1 MSNTSVSRVV
11 RAALLAS
18 LTLSLA
24 GCAWLPWKGK
34 LWGKP
39 DEVRAE
45 DAQPMSVEA
54 SSADPTAL
62 AIPTDV
68 VTASADG
75 TAEPGKSAIRLKQFP
90 QAVAVLTSA
99 AEGGDAQSQYFLGRL
114 YYSGI
119 GVTAS
124 ELDARKWL
132 TAAGEQSNAD
142 AAYALSG
149 VLAAGAPEDRA
160 LATDWLKRAADGG
173 HVQAKKVLEA
183 NSLPLAPVRDAAGNA
198 ALARELMKWAIRRDD
213 PESLA
218 TFAGI
223 AGVDAVDEFNR
234 TVLAYAIERGSQVSV
249 EKLLEIGASPT
260 HADRFGVTPLMLA
273 AENDSPAIMERMLAG
288 ADVARIDTQDSTG
301 NSALIY
307 AVRVAQIENVARLLS
322 AGADVNISNANGW
335 KPLDVAAKSGH
346 VAVGQALRR
355 AGGKGS
361 LRASIGNN
369 SGFDPTRPGVLY
381 NGWSPLAVAASR
393 DNARQVADLLAAG
406 ARVDEQTPQR
416 DTPLLIAAKSR
427 ASAVVAPLLKA
438 GANPAHSDA
447 GGESA
452 LGYAASRG
460 FVEFVTT
467 LLEQGVAPNTQGS
480 AEEPAMLRAAR
491 GGHVEVVQTLL
502 AAGGNADIASKAG
515 TTALMIAATDPDQ
528 TMLNVLV
535 ASGAD
540 ASLRDRTGKD
550 AMWFAAGSG
559 NEKALAALM
568 AIGVTLQVT
577 KADHSALVA
586 AVQARQLGSSK
597 MLLGAGASANSKAAN
612 GDTPLIMA
620 AAQGNME
627 LVTLLLKSGAQ
638 TDAQNTAGDTALIAA
653 TREGHT
659 AICRVLLNAGA
670 NAHLR
675 NADRIDA
682 VDTAKRRNLKEI
694 VALLGE

>member
-322 AGADVNISNANGW
+322 AGADVTSLMRTAGSLWMSRRNPVTSQWGRRCGAR
-335 KPLDVAAKSGH
+335 VARAVCERPSGITQGSTRRGLECSTT
-346 VAVGQALRR
+346 AGRRLRLRR
-355 AGGKGS
+355 AVTMRGRWQIC
-361 LRASIGNN
+361 L
-369 SGFDPTRPGVLY
+369 
-381 NGWSPLAVAASR
+381 
-393 DNARQVADLLAAG
+393 
-406 ARVDEQTPQR
+406 QR
-416 DTPLLIAAKSR
+416 
-427 ASAVVAPLLKA
+427 
-438 GANPAHSDA
+438 
-447 GGESA
+447 
-452 LGYAASRG
+452 
-460 FVEFVTT
+460 
-467 LLEQGVAPNTQGS
+467 
-480 AEEPAMLRAAR
+480 
-491 GGHVEVVQTLL
+491 
-502 AAGGNADIASKAG
+502 
-515 TTALMIAATDPDQ
+515 
-528 TMLNVLV
+528 VLV
-535 ASGAD
+535 
-540 ASLRDRTGKD
+540 LTNRR
-550 AMWFAAGSG
+550 
-559 NEKALAALM
+559 
-568 AIGVTLQVT
+568 
-577 KADHSALVA
+577 HSVIRRCLS
-586 AVQARQLGSSK
+586 RRSR
-597 MLLGAGASANSKAAN
+597 
-612 GDTPLIMA
+612 
-620 AAQGNME
+620 E
-627 LVTLLLKSGAQ
+627 LP
-638 TDAQNTAGDTALIAA
+638 
-653 TREGHT
+653 RWWRP
-659 AICRVLLNAGA
+659 C
-670 NAHLR
+670 
-675 NADRIDA
+675 
-682 VDTAKRRNLKEI
+682 
-694 VALLGE
+694 